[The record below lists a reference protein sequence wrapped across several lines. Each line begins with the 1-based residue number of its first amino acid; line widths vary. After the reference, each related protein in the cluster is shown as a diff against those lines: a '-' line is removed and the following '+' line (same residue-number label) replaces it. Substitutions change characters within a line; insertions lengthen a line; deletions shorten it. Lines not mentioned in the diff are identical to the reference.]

1 MPRLRKPYTYR
12 TLFGGI
18 LKKDWSDVF
27 YRMYFEKKNPG
38 YFDQDIYTL
47 LSSTS
52 SWIPRPLN

>member
-27 YRMYFEKKNPG
+27 YRKYFEKKTLDTLIRISILCYLRPRPG
-38 YFDQDIYTL
+38 YQGL
-47 LSSTS
+47 
-52 SWIPRPLN
+52 